1 MHVQSAEIGYRHTD
15 VAALLADEDLEL
27 DHVPA
32 KRGRSKSASTVET
45 RETTAARVART
56 LPGDDANR
64 VAVARA
70 ALEAAHQAILDDDEA
85 AFETAV
91 QRYDGVVYALNGFTF
106 SSSETDEG
114 AATRLRRALAA
125 APGTV
130 PMWGQAGEFL
140 LDHAGVR
147 AIVQMNGGFGM
158 WGYCSLRAASA
169 AGLFVSDTGF
179 LSLMGKQPV
188 LTCTVEEASRLWLEA
203 EIANR
208 GRVAL
213 SAQYRERDYPAL
225 YPWLGEEAEATSA
238 PIYREA
244 SGQMAFGF

>member
-15 VAALLADEDLEL
+15 VAALLADDDLEL

-32 KRGRSKSASTVET
+32 KRGRSNSPSTVET
-45 RETTAARVART
+45 RETTAARVAKT
-56 LPGDDANR
+56 LPGDEAAR

-70 ALEAAHQAILDDDEA
+70 AIEAAHQAILDEDEA
-85 AFETAV
+85 AFEAAV
-91 QRYDGVVYALNGFTF
+91 QEYDGVVYALNGFTF
-106 SSSETDEG
+106 FASETDEG
-114 AATRLRRALAA
+114 GAARLRKALAA
-125 APGTV
+125 APGSV
-130 PMWGQAGEFL
+130 PLWGQAGEFL

-169 AGLFVSDTGF
+169 GGLFVSDTGF

-188 LTCTVEEASRLWLEA
+188 LTCTVEEAARLWLEA

-238 PIYREA
+238 PVYREA

>member
-1 MHVQSAEIGYRHTD
+1 MHVQSAEIGYHHTD
-15 VAALLADEDLEL
+15 VAALLAEDDLEL
-27 DHVPA
+27 DQIPA
-32 KRGRSKSASTVET
+32 KRGRSKSPSTVET
-45 RETTAARVART
+45 REAASARVAKT
-56 LPGDDANR
+56 LPADDAAR

-70 ALEAAHQAILDDDEA
+70 AIEAAHQAILDENEA
-85 AFETAV
+85 AFDAAV
-91 QRYDGVVYALNGFTF
+91 RQYDGVIYALNGFTF

-114 AATRLRRALAA
+114 AATRLRKALAA

-130 PMWGQAGEFL
+130 PLWGQAGEFL

-169 AGLFVSDTGF
+169 AGVFVSDTGF

-188 LTCTVEEASRLWLEA
+188 LTCTVEEAARLWLEA
-203 EIANR
+203 EIENR
-208 GRVAL
+208 GRVTI
-213 SAQYRERDYPAL
+213 SAQFRDRDYQAL
-225 YPWLGEEAEATSA
+225 YPWLDQEAEATSA
-238 PIYREA
+238 PVYREA